1 MIYNAILNTVSS
13 STLTMVSGVGI
24 FLIITLILV
33 AVLLTAKHYLLKSG
47 EVDINLN
54 GKTDVTAR
62 AGKSLLSTMADANI
76 FLPSACGGKGSCG
89 QCRVQV
95 FEGGGEILPTEK
107 VHFTRKEVKEDWR
120 LACQVKVKD
129 NMKIGV
135 SESVLDIKEWECEVI
150 SNRNVATFIKEF
162 IVALPPGEHMNFLP
176 GSYAQIKIPPYEMS
190 YDRDIDKSL
199 IGDEYLPA
207 WEKFGLFSL
216 VCRNTETTVRAYS
229 MANYPA
235 EGDRIMLTVRIATP
249 PFKPK
254 PEVGFQDVMPG
265 IASSYIFTLK
275 PGDKVIMSGPY
286 GDFHPIFDSKA
297 EMMWIGGGAGMAPLR
312 AQIMHM
318 TKTLKTT
325 DRIMN
330 YFYGARA
337 LNEVFYL
344 DDFLKLEKEFPN
356 FHFHLAL
363 DRPDPA
369 ADAAGVKYTP
379 GFVHQVIYDTYLKN
393 HENPEDIEYYMC
405 GPGPM
410 SSAVNNMLYSLGVEP
425 ESIHYD
431 NFGG

>member
-1 MIYNAILNTVSS
+1 MNVNILTAIPPTVVAG
-13 STLTMVSGVGI
+13 TLL
-24 FLIITLILV
+24 FLTVTLLLVVVLLV
-33 AVLLTAKHYLLKSG
+33 AKRYLVHSG
-47 EVDINLN
+47 MVDIEIN
-54 GKTDVTAR
+54 GDRHVEAES
-62 AGKSLLSTMADANI
+62 GKSLLSTMADSNV

-95 FEGGGEILPTEK
+95 FDGGGDVLPTEA
-107 VHFTRKEVKEDWR
+107 VHFNRKEMKDSWR
-120 LACQVKVKD
+120 LACQVKVKQD
-129 NMKIGV
+129 MKIGV
-135 SESVLDIKEWECEVI
+135 PASVLDIKEWECEVI

-162 IVALPPGEHMNFLP
+162 IVALPPGEHMDFIP
-176 GSYAQIKIPPYEMS
+176 GSYAQIKIPPYEMD

-199 IGDEYLPA
+199 IGEEYLPS
-207 WEKFGLFSL
+207 WEKFGLFTL
-216 VCRNTETTVRAYS
+216 KCRNTETTVRAYS

-275 PGDKVIMSGPY
+275 PGDKVRMSGPY
-286 GDFHPIFDSKA
+286 GDFHPIFDSGK

-318 TKTLKTT
+318 TRTLHTT
-325 DRIMN
+325 DRVMN
-330 YFYGARA
+330 FFYGARA

-344 DDFLKLEKEFPN
+344 DDFLQLEKDFPN

-369 ADAAGVKYTP
+369 ADAAGVSYTP

-393 HENPEDIEYYMC
+393 HDNPEDIEYYMC

-410 SSAVNNMLYSLGVEP
+410 SAAVNKMLDSLGVEP
-425 ESIHYD
+425 ENIHYD

>member
-1 MIYNAILNTVSS
+1 MNVNILTAIPPTVVAG
-13 STLTMVSGVGI
+13 TLL
-24 FLIITLILV
+24 FLTVTLLLVVVLLV
-33 AVLLTAKHYLLKSG
+33 AKRYLVHSG
-47 EVDINLN
+47 KVDIEIN
-54 GKTDVTAR
+54 GDRHVEAES
-62 AGKSLLSTMADANI
+62 GKSLLSTMADSNV

-95 FEGGGEILPTEK
+95 FDGGGDVLPTEA
-107 VHFTRKEVKEDWR
+107 VHFSRKEMKDSWR
-120 LACQVKVKD
+120 LACQVKVKQD
-129 NMKIGV
+129 MKIGV
-135 SESVLDIKEWECEVI
+135 PASVLDIKEWECEVI

-162 IVALPPGEHMNFLP
+162 IVALPPGEHMDFIP
-176 GSYAQIKIPPYEMS
+176 GSYAQIKIPPYEMD

-199 IGDEYLPA
+199 IGEEYLPS
-207 WEKFGLFSL
+207 WEKFGLFTL
-216 VCRNTETTVRAYS
+216 KCRNTETTVRAYS

-275 PGDKVIMSGPY
+275 PGDKVRMSGPY
-286 GDFHPIFDSKA
+286 GDFHPIFDSGK

-318 TKTLKTT
+318 TRTLHTT
-325 DRIMN
+325 DRVMN
-330 YFYGARA
+330 FFYGARA

-344 DDFLKLEKEFPN
+344 DDFLQLEKNFPN

-369 ADAAGVKYTP
+369 ADAAGVSYTP
-379 GFVHQVIYDTYLKN
+379 GFVHQVIYDTYLKD
-393 HENPEDIEYYMC
+393 HDNPEDIEYYMC

-410 SSAVNNMLYSLGVEP
+410 SAAVNKMLDSLGVEP
-425 ESIHYD
+425 ENIHYD